1 MKTLT
6 RLSLMRNGHSFVEL
20 LIAMTLGI
28 FLTNG
33 AFQLF
38 VSARVTQAEMVARQ
52 RMLEGAQLA
61 ISFIGD
67 ALRMAGYWGCFG
79 RRADFC

>member
-6 RLSLMRNGHSFVEL
+6 RSIPIKEGHSLVEL

-28 FLTNG
+28 FLING

-38 VSARVTQAEMVARQ
+38 VSARVTQEEMMARQ
-52 RMLEGAQLA
+52 RMLEGARLA

-67 ALRMAGYWGCFG
+67 EIG
-79 RRADFC
+79 RAHV